1 MIYSL
6 EALQL
11 EYRHGKKHSFLFF
24 WGHTPP
30 ADGSINE
37 SCLSQW
43 WMAEFKIDGI
53 MYTCAEQYMMV
64 EKARLFHDGDILA
77 QIMAAETPKEMK
89 SLGRLVRNFNKDIW
103 EANCRQIVKTAN
115 DAKFSQNPELL
126 KFLLN
131 TRGRILVE
139 ASPRDQIWG
148 IGIGKNNPNA
158 ENPINWRGRNLLGFA
173 LTEVRDEI
181 ITRMG
186 VAPE

>member
-1 MIYSL
+1 MLTSL
-6 EALQL
+6 SEA
-11 EYRHGKKHSFLFF
+11 RFCFLSVPEPSRVLYHRFF
-24 WGHTPP
+24 
-30 ADGSINE
+30 
-37 SCLSQW
+37 
-43 WMAEFKIDGI
+43 
-53 MYTCAEQYMMV
+53 
-64 EKARLFHDGDILA
+64 EKSSTFFYAVV
-77 QIMAAETPKEMK
+77 
-89 SLGRLVRNFNKDIW
+89 LVRNFNKDIW